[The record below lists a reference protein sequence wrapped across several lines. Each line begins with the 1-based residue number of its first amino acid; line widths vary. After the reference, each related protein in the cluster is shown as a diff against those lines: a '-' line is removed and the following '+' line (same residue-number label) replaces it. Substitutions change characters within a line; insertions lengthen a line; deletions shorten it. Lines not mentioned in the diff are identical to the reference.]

1 MIARTAGNSRT
12 GHFAKEWKRINHMA
26 TAARAPQDKLIQVER
41 LLASKRQEI
50 ATRLDQHRSGV
61 LIEREPD
68 DEGAEAHHNYS
79 REFALTTL
87 ERERRTLSEIEQAL
101 ARVKKGEYGTCP
113 LCGKRLPEARL
124 RAIPW
129 AKLCVPCAEGGG
141 NSAHKSD

>member
-1 MIARTAGNSRT
+1 
-12 GHFAKEWKRINHMA
+12 MA
-26 TAARAPQDKLIQVER
+26 TAARVQQDKLLHVER

-50 ATRLDQHRSGV
+50 VTRLEQHRAGV

-101 ARVKKGEYGTCP
+101 ARVKKGEYGVCP

-129 AKLCVPCAEGGG
+129 AKLCVPCAEG
-141 NSAHKSD
+141 SAGPARKE